1 MSKGWDLGFLKAE
14 NIRVSPMS
22 HVLVARETV
31 AKVIEPNSISIAN
44 EETGISLICKCPI
57 LIALF
62 LNYCKL
68 YFVISNN
75 IEGALKIKNIKD
87 RTERKF
93 REKSE
98 NENE

>member
-31 AKVIEPNSISIAN
+31 AKLIEPNSISIAN
-44 EETGISLICKCPI
+44 EETGISFICKCPI

-68 YFVISNN
+68 YFVISNITLN
-75 IEGALKIKNIKD
+75 IEGALKIKD
-87 RTERKF
+87 RTARKF